1 MTTETPKII
10 TDTNLADRFTG
21 GHNLNPSII
30 VPGNDLEED
39 TNTITGESATKYSY
53 KELEEIFSQSPIDL
67 AKFVIYQADYVGDT
81 AEYFFTSIID
91 LYIKKYSKMATP
103 QRIKNKFKKYNL
115 EVHNQM
121 NIKASNT
128 TDMVYVEKFH
138 TSASVIF
145 WLGNCP
151 GVCEKRDIVRAYY
164 HALLA
169 YLARL
174 TNQNG
179 VMLDTIREELIEKI
193 DKGEITDNDLSGDNK
208 CREMAGLNIASVKTE
223 IGTIEKEYLKE
234 LEDEWDLLKEKG
246 SDNKKEKAKYKA
258 LTVRLYYLMTGN
270 SKRVDKGLKYI
281 LEAAELDYLDAQHF
295 LVRYYMPNYNS
306 VGLDGELLSDDD
318 KMVQLRMWMNRLGKI
333 NFSEIAEFMKKLDDE
348 EDEKTK
354 AS

>member
-1 MTTETPKII
+1 MI
-10 TDTNLADRFTG
+10 TDDKTKPTNNLADRFTG

-30 VPGNDLEED
+30 VPGNDLSEED
-39 TNTITGESATKYSY
+39 NTIGGEKATKYTY

-81 AEYFFTSIID
+81 AEYFFTSLID
-91 LYIKKYSKMATP
+91 LYVKKYSKMATP

-121 NIKASNT
+121 NIKANNT

-174 TNQNG
+174 TQQNG
-179 VMLDTIREELIEKI
+179 VMLDKIREELVEKI
-193 DKGEITDNDLSGDNK
+193 DKGEITDNDLSGDDK
-208 CREMAGLNIASVKTE
+208 SREMAGLNIASVKTE
-223 IGTIEKEYLKE
+223 VETIEKEYLKE
-234 LEDEWDLLKEKG
+234 LEDEWELLKDKR
-246 SDNKKEKAKYKA
+246 DKKNKVRFKS
-258 LTVRLYYLMTGN
+258 LTVRLYYLVTGN
-270 SKRVDKGLKYI
+270 GKRVDKGLKYI
-281 LEAAELDYLDAQHF
+281 VAAAEMDYLDAQHF
-295 LVRYYMPNYNS
+295 LVRYYMPNYNA
-306 VGLDGELLSDDD
+306 VDLDGELLGDED
-318 KMVQLRMWMNRLGKI
+318 KIVKLRMWMNRLGKI

-348 EDEKTK
+348 EDEKAK
-354 AS
+354 AN